1 MGVVRRLVAV
11 AMCLPL
17 LFSCS
22 EDEPSREPEASTS
35 TSATSSPSPS
45 PTGQAIPPAAQG
57 TDEASAKAFVRFW
70 FESLSS
76 ALVTGNFE
84 SMDQLTAATCQTCQG
99 LRDQVTRVYQD
110 GGRYETDGLRVEEIV
125 TLEDTKE
132 EGMMFALRVRETARR
147 LIDENGAVVA
157 RRPAGTQ
164 PMRII
169 LRQHESMWQVSRLDL
184 VQ

>member
-110 GGRYETDGLRVEEIV
+110 GGRYETEGFRVERF
-125 TLEDTKE
+125 LRLDYSRRSPRF
-132 EGMMFALRVRETARR
+132 GLRVREHPRSLFDRQGNLVDRQPGGRWPMEIELAR
-147 LIDENGAVVA
+147 DG
-157 RRPAGTQ
+157 G
-164 PMRII
+164 
-169 LRQHESMWQVSRLDL
+169 HWQVTRLDL
-184 VQ
+184 V